1 MTKYLLVIVAL
12 ATSFFSL
19 PSCSRETL
27 RGQGPTITESRV
39 LPAFTQVETAGTTTI
54 RMVYGATQKVETK
67 AYANLLP
74 FLETSVSNGVL
85 RIGYKTNTLIQNDNS
100 EVTITIPSLSAIRS
114 FGTSSIQATGN
125 FNSPNLEIRVS
136 GTGEIQ
142 LQDMQAL
149 MTRVIS
155 TGTGRIRAYGLQ
167 TGKADIQQSGTGNTE
182 ITVMEELKAH
192 LSGTGNIYYK
202 GNPRLDVRIVGTGNI
217 VKK

>member
-1 MTKYLLVIVAL
+1 MTKFLQLITAL
-12 ATSFFSL
+12 IASFFLLS
-19 PSCSRETL
+19 SCSRDVL
-27 RGQGPTITESRV
+27 RGQGSTVTETRD

-54 RMVYGATQKVETK
+54 RMVYGAAQKVETK

-74 FLETSVSNGVL
+74 FLETTVSNGVL

-125 FNSPNLEIRVS
+125 FNSPTLEIRVS
-136 GTGEIQ
+136 GTGEVQ
-142 LQDMQAL
+142 LQDMQAR

-182 ITVMEELKAH
+182 ITVMEELKAR

-202 GNPRLDVRIVGTGNI
+202 GNPRLDVRMEGTGNI